1 VLDYSHVAGRVYD
14 DRLSITLTTGHSTQA
29 LQLDSPTRGTQQLSH
44 QLLHRVW
51 TWLRTASVSRLQMQ
65 LFSWN
70 LRQSIFINRPSYS
83 TQRQQIDTLTETQN
97 DEMSKQTRGKS

>member
-1 VLDYSHVAGRVYD
+1 MVLDNSHVAGRVYD

-29 LQLDSPTRGTQQLSH
+29 LQLESPTRGTQQHSH

-70 LRQSIFINRPSYS
+70 LKQSIFINSYS
-83 TQRQQIDTLTETQN
+83 PQRQQIDTLTETQN
-97 DEMSKQTRGKS
+97 DKMSKQTRGKS